1 MGLPSRRLWLA
12 IGAGILIALPG
23 AFLLSHPSGH
33 RQYVAVTFAS
43 ADGSPLDWNRL
54 RRRPVRPPVAT
65 PIPTAPAL
73 HPVPAPAPGPP
84 PPRPT
89 PPPPPATGSTQQAFI
104 NQDRAQNGLPPL
116 AWSPCLANVAMQN
129 AQRMAAQG
137 YISHTNGPTLDLA
150 CGLGNSAG
158 ENVGYTSAGINDAQ
172 LNTMFMN
179 SPGHRANILNPAYH
193 YVGTA
198 WAVAPNGY
206 AYIAVEFS

>member
-1 MGLPSRRLWLA
+1 MGLPSRRLGLA

-23 AFLLSHPSGH
+23 AFLLNHPTAQ
-33 RQYVAVTFAS
+33 RDYVAVTFAS
-43 ADGSPLDWNRL
+43 SDGSPIDWNRL

-65 PIPTAPAL
+65 PTPAAPA
-73 HPVPAPAPGPP
+73 PQVAPAPAPAL

-89 PPPPPATGSTQQAFI
+89 LPPPATGSTQQALI

-150 CGLGNSAG
+150 CGLGNNAG

-193 YVGTA
+193 DVGTA

>member
-1 MGLPSRRLWLA
+1 MGLPSRRLGLA

-23 AFLLSHPSGH
+23 AFLLNHPTAQ
-33 RQYVAVTFAS
+33 RDYVAVTFAS
-43 ADGSPLDWNRL
+43 SDGSPIDWNRL

-65 PIPTAPAL
+65 PTPAAPA
-73 HPVPAPAPGPP
+73 PQVAPAPAPAL

-89 PPPPPATGSTQQAFI
+89 LPPPATGSTQQALI

-116 AWSPCLANVAMQN
+116 AWSPCLANVAIQN

-158 ENVGYTSAGINDAQ
+158 ENVGYTSAGINEAQ

-198 WAVAPNGY
+198 WAVAPNGF